1 MSPVSSE
8 LNMKLAGLGYN
19 EDLSQYR
26 QEHSLQSFEIG
37 RVIAEHRERY
47 IVLTEKGEMD
57 AEIIGHLRFSA
68 SDRSDFPAVG
78 DWVALSVFNE
88 DEAIIHAIYPRQSI
102 LERQA
107 VGKFGEK
114 QIIATN
120 IDYALIIQAV
130 DRDFNL
136 NRLERY
142 LAITKACHIDPVI
155 LLSKIDLIDQ
165 VKLGS
170 IINLIRKR
178 IRDVQVF
185 AISNVSGEG
194 LKALVQLFRHG
205 KTYCFLGSSGVG
217 KSTLINKLTGKD
229 LMRTN
234 SISDSTNKGRHVT
247 SHREMFILE
256 SGGILIDNPGM
267 REIGLTDSDEGMEAT
282 FDSIIKLSS
291 VCKFSDCQHIRE
303 NGCAV
308 LEAVENGELDRAAY
322 ENYLK
327 MEREKIHFQSSIAE
341 KRKKDKDFGKMI
353 KNYKKSRKQS
363 DS

>member
-1 MSPVSSE
+1 MT
-8 LNMKLAGLGYN
+8 LAELGYN
-19 EDLSQYR
+19 EDLSNYR
-26 QEHSLQSFEIG
+26 QEQNLLSFEIG

-47 IVLTEKGEMD
+47 IVQTEKGELE

-68 SDRSDFPAVG
+68 TDRSGFPAVG
-78 DWVALSVFNE
+78 DWVAVSVFNE

-102 LERQA
+102 IERQT

-120 IDYALIIQAV
+120 INYALIIQAV

-142 LAITKACHIDPVI
+142 LAISYAGNIKPVI
-155 LLSKIDLIDQ
+155 ILSKIDLVSQDELAELLDKIVQRIKGIQTID
-165 VKLGS
+165 LS
-170 IINLIRKR
+170 NIS
-178 IRDVQVF
+178 RD
-185 AISNVSGEG
+185 G
-194 LKALVQLFRHG
+194 LETITQLLQQG

-217 KSTLINKLTGKD
+217 KSTLINNLAGKD

-234 SISDSTNKGRHVT
+234 SISDSTKKGRHVT
-247 SHREMFILE
+247 SHREMHILK

-267 REIGLTDSDEGMEAT
+267 REIGLGDSDGGMEVT
-282 FDSIIKLSS
+282 FESIIHLSRA
-291 VCKFSDCQHIRE
+291 CKFSDCKHIHE

-308 LEAVENGELDRAAY
+308 LEAVENGDLDRAAY

-353 KNYKKSRKQS
+353 KNYKKSRKQN
-363 DS
+363 DD

>member
-26 QEHSLQSFEIG
+26 QEHSLHSFEIG

-88 DEAIIHAIYPRQSI
+88 DEAIIHAIYPRQSV

-130 DRDFNL
+130 KRDFNL

-142 LAITKACHIDPVI
+142 LAISYAGNIEPVI
-155 LLSKIDLIDQ
+155 ILSKIDLVGQDE
-165 VKLGS
+165 LSS
-170 IINLIRKR
+170 IVNEVSKR
-178 IRDVQVF
+178 IKDVQII
-185 AISNVSGEG
+185 AISNISRDGFDLLIQILQE
-194 LKALVQLFRHG
+194 G

-217 KSTLINKLTGKD
+217 KSTLINNLAGKD

-247 SHREMFILE
+247 SHREMHVLE
-256 SGGILIDNPGM
+256 SGAILIDNPGM
-267 REIGLTDSDEGMEAT
+267 REIGMADSDGGMEAT
-282 FDSIIKLSS
+282 FDTIINLSKT
-291 VCKFSDCQHIRE
+291 CKFSDCKHIHE

-308 LEAVENGELDRAAY
+308 LEALEDGEIERAYY

-327 MEREKIHFQSSIAE
+327 MEREKIHFTSSIAE
-341 KRKKDKDFGKMI
+341 KRRKDKEFGKMVKTFK
-353 KNYKKSRKQS
+353 KNKKQS
-363 DS
+363 KM

>member
-1 MSPVSSE
+1 MT
-8 LNMKLAGLGYN
+8 LAELGYN
-19 EDLSQYR
+19 EDLGIYR
-26 QEHSLQSFEIG
+26 QEQNLLSYEIG

-47 IVLTEKGEMD
+47 TVLTEKCELE

-68 SDRSDFPAVG
+68 TDRSGFPAVG

-88 DEAIIHAIYPRQSI
+88 NEAIIHAIYTRQSI

-107 VGKFGEK
+107 VGRFGEK

-142 LAITKACHIDPVI
+142 LSISYAGNIEPVI
-155 LLSKIDLIDQ
+155 ILSKIDLINQD
-165 VKLGS
+165 KLTK
-170 IINLIRKR
+170 IINEISQR
-178 IRDVQVF
+178 IRDVQVIS
-185 AISNVSGEG
+185 ISNISRDGIDV
-194 LKALVQLFRHG
+194 LIQYLQKG

-217 KSTLINKLTGKD
+217 KSTLINNLSGKV
-229 LMRTN
+229 LMKTDA
-234 SISDSTNKGRHVT
+234 ISESTNKGRHVT
-247 SHREMFILE
+247 SHREMHILK

-267 REIGLTDSDEGMEAT
+267 REIGLADSDGGTEAT
-282 FDSIIKLSS
+282 FDIIIKLSS
-291 VCKFSDCQHIRE
+291 ACKFSDCQHIHE

-308 LEAVENGELDRAAY
+308 LEAVKNGELDRASY

-327 MEREKIHFQSSIAE
+327 LERERIHFQSSIAE

-353 KNYKKSRKQS
+353 KNYKQSRKENEL
-363 DS
+363 